1 MIKSQFAIV
10 LTVFLLFMVTN
21 KLQAQGSMRYVDED
35 IPSKWVFGGGFG
47 MGFSTYGSSIQLAPT
62 IGYRATPKLET
73 GLRLL
78 YNFYSV
84 KQFDVRL
91 NSHSYGGGPY
101 VNYAIYRGLFAHA
114 EYELLSFEGFFINN
128 ANQQIDKL
136 DRVNISSVFVGGGY
150 RQYFSTNAYGVF
162 MVLYNLNE
170 SINSPYS
177 NPVFRIGFGFGF

>member
-1 MIKSQFAIV
+1 MIKSTFTIL
-10 LTVFLLFMVTN
+10 LTILLVCMCFS
-21 KLQAQGSMRYVDED
+21 KLQAQGSMRYGDEEFQ
-35 IPSKWVFGGGFG
+35 SKWVFGGGFG
-47 MGFSTYGSSIQLAPT
+47 MGFSTYGSSIQLSPT
-62 IGYRATPKLET
+62 IGYRLTPKLET
-73 GLRLL
+73 GVRLL
-78 YNFYSV
+78 YNFYSI
-84 KQFDVRL
+84 KQFGIRL

-101 VNYAIYRGLFAHA
+101 VNYDIYRGLFAHA

-136 DRVNISSVFVGGGY
+136 DRINLSSVFVGGGY